1 MQLSQAQFYK
11 DYTTNIYGRQ
21 PFQCFT
27 CTNNNDAVNSRGK
40 YQTSSP
46 DCGFSNDFKRDS
58 PNVQKTLCYTYCMVT
73 FSFICKP
80 FLFDSRKNFN
90 I

>member
-1 MQLSQAQFYK
+1 MKLKVLMPLSQAQFYK
-11 DYTTNIYGRQ
+11 DYTTNVYGRQ

-46 DCGFSNDFKRDS
+46 DCGFYNDFKRDS
-58 PNVQKTLCYTYCMVT
+58 PNVQKTLCYTYCMVDI
-73 FSFICKP
+73 FYS
-80 FLFDSRKNFN
+80 
-90 I
+90 